1 MRGRARR
8 RWAATRRRM
17 APAIVVCTLSTNN
30 RSRPTTSVVKPPLLP
45 RAARRA
51 GRSAGPAASELAH
64 ALALPAEPVRST
76 LAHRIA
82 DDLGVAIVDGE
93 LADGVR
99 IREEE
104 LAAHYGAS
112 RSPVREAIALLER
125 RGLVR
130 TEPRRGSY
138 VVGQSLDVIADL
150 FNMRAALVGLAV
162 RYIARRRDPEVL
174 AQLRQA
180 IEAVSAAAERP
191 SATALAFAH
200 LGADAAR
207 VIVGHCGANRL
218 VQMLSDHASHSG
230 WGMIWRKRAL
240 DFQTPER
247 RRRYALQYTRLG
259 ELIEAG
265 ADHQAESLL
274 RQMMFESRDL
284 VLTAIAKAHGGAADA
299 VHQLHD
305 PSHEPGGRDETR
317 RHHDG

>member
-1 MRGRARR
+1 VAVNSPVL
-8 RWAATRRRM
+8 
-17 APAIVVCTLSTNN
+17 APE
-30 RSRPTTSVVKPPLLP
+30 
-45 RAARRA
+45 
-51 GRSAGPAASELAH
+51 RSARTTPRTAKPAGDLAR
-64 ALALPAEPVRST
+64 ALTGNALRPHQT

-93 LADGVR
+93 LADGAR

-104 LAAHYGAS
+104 LAAHYAAS

-162 RYIARRRDPEVL
+162 RYIVRRRDAAVL
-174 AQLRQA
+174 ASLREA
-180 IEAVSAAAERP
+180 IAAVAAAAERSSV
-191 SATALAFAH
+191 SALQVAH

-207 VIVGHCGANRL
+207 GIERHCGSSRL
-218 VQMLSDHASHSG
+218 AQTLSDHASHSG

-240 DFQTPER
+240 DFQTPQR
-247 RRRYALQYTRLG
+247 RRRYAEQYTLLA
-259 ELIEAG
+259 ELIERG
-265 ADHQAESLL
+265 ADHEAELLL
-274 RQMMFESRDL
+274 RQMMFESRDI
-284 VLTAIAKAHGGAADA
+284 VLAAIARAHGGAADA

-305 PSHEPGGRDETR
+305 RARGAR
-317 RHHDG
+317 

>member
-1 MRGRARR
+1 VNL
-8 RWAATRRRM
+8 
-17 APAIVVCTLSTNN
+17 PAQP
-30 RSRPTTSVVKPPLLP
+30 RP
-45 RAARRA
+45 RAAASR
-51 GRSAGPAASELAH
+51 SELAR
-64 ALALPAEPVRST
+64 ALGPPAERPHQS

-93 LADGVR
+93 LADGAR
-99 IREEE
+99 IREEA
-104 LAAHYGAS
+104 LAAQYGTS

-162 RYIARRRDPEVL
+162 RYIARRRDPAVL
-174 AQLRQA
+174 TQLNDA
-180 IEAVSAAAERP
+180 IAAVSAASER
-191 SATALAFAH
+191 SAVTPLAFAH

-207 VIVGHCGANRL
+207 VIVRHCGSSRL
-218 VQMLSDHASHSG
+218 AQMLSDHASHSG

-247 RRRYALQYTRLG
+247 RRRYAMQYTRLG
-259 ELIEAG
+259 ELIERG
-265 ADHQAESLL
+265 ADHEAELLL

-284 VLTAIAKAHGGAADA
+284 VLAAIAKAHGGAADA

-305 PSHEPGGRDETR
+305 VPRPRGR
-317 RHHDG
+317 

>member
-1 MRGRARR
+1 MKLPVLPRLRTAR
-8 RWAATRRRM
+8 ATRPA
-17 APAIVVCTLSTNN
+17 AP
-30 RSRPTTSVVKPPLLP
+30 P
-45 RAARRA
+45 
-51 GRSAGPAASELAH
+51 ASELSRV
-64 ALALPAEPVRST
+64 LAVPAERPHPT

-104 LAAHYGAS
+104 LAAQYGAS

-130 TEPRRGSY
+130 IEPRRGSY

-162 RYIARRRDPEVL
+162 RYIARRRDPDVL
-174 AQLRQA
+174 AQLRDSIA
-180 IEAVSAAAERP
+180 AVAAAAERGAV
-191 SATALAFAH
+191 SALAFAH

-207 VIVGHCGANRL
+207 VIVRHCGASRL
-218 VQMLSDHASHSG
+218 AQMLSDHASHSG

-247 RRRYALQYTRLG
+247 RRRYALQYTRLAD
-259 ELIEAG
+259 LIEAG
-265 ADHQAESLL
+265 ADHDAELLL
-274 RQMMFESRDL
+274 RQMMFESRDV
-284 VLTAIAKAHGGAADA
+284 VLAAIAKAHGGAADA
-299 VHQLHD
+299 VHRLHD
-305 PSHEPGGRDETR
+305 RAREPSAAAARGTAPR
-317 RHHDG
+317 